1 MTTFNIIGTK
11 IYSCYS
17 NTLARNRGKESHR
30 GSKPPMDGSLSDFL
44 RAWIMDFA
52 SSRLRPCQVRA
63 DLSSI
68 YCAQ

>member
-17 NTLARNRGKESHR
+17 NTLVRNRGKESYR
-30 GSKPPMDGSLSDFL
+30 GSKPPMDG
-44 RAWIMDFA
+44 WIMDFA
-52 SSRLRPCQVRA
+52 GSRLRPCQVMA